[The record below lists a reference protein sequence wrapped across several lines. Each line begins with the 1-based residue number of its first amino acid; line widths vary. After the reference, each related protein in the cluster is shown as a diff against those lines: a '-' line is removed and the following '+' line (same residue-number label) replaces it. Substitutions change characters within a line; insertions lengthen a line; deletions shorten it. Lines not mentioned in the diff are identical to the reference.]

1 MAAISTFM
9 TLPRSA
15 RNLARRVLWH
25 SRLSRLPSTSDGKRL
40 LHIGCGEINSPEF
53 INLDAR
59 AMPHVHIVSRD
70 IFKLNMIPDE
80 SLDLVYMSHVL
91 EHVPRGKALAVIT
104 EMRRVLKADGVLR
117 ISVPDFDHI
126 INIYAASGNQITSIT
141 PALMGGQN
149 YEFNF
154 HYGVFNKEYL
164 SSLLTKGG
172 FLQVRPWD
180 PTNCDH
186 HDFDDWASKFI
197 YLEDRPFPI
206 SLNLEGNK
214 AP

>member
-1 MAAISTFM
+1 MGGM
-9 TLPRSA
+9 TQVIRVHLYQPI
-15 RNLARRVLWH
+15 RNLAWNWQLRH
-25 SRLSRLPSTSDGKRL
+25 FPSTLDGKRL
-40 LHIGCGEINSPEF
+40 LHIGCGEIHSPEF

-59 AMPHVHIVSRD
+59 PMPHVHIVSKN
-70 IFKLNMIPDE
+70 IFRLSMIADS
-80 SLDLVYMSHVL
+80 SLDMIYMSHVL
-91 EHVPRGKALAVIT
+91 EHVPRNKVLEVIH
-104 EMRRVLKADGVLR
+104 EMARVLKPDGILR

-126 INIYAASGNQITSIT
+126 IAIYEASGQQINAIA

-164 SSLLTKGG
+164 SSLLSKGG
-172 FLQVRPWD
+172 FLRVRPWD

-197 YLEDRPFPI
+197 YLDDRPFPI

-214 AP
+214 AS